1 MEKFEI
7 DPNEQRK
14 LHEETLK
21 KVDPR
26 IAEILR
32 KHLTYPTPLEQEEQ
46 KNVESTPEEP
56 PKKIRDFKTHIE
68 LSQQEEK
75 E

>member
-7 DPNEQRK
+7 DPNEERK

-32 KHLTYPTPLEQEEQ
+32 KHLTYPTPLKQEDPR
-46 KNVESTPEEP
+46 KDESTPEEP
-56 PKKIRDFKTHIE
+56 PKNVRHFKTHIE
-68 LSQQEEK
+68 LSQQNEND
-75 E
+75 

>member
-1 MEKFEI
+1 MEKFQI

-14 LHEETLK
+14 LHEEVLE
-21 KVDPR
+21 KVDPVT
-26 IAEILR
+26 AGILR
-32 KHLTYPTPLEQEEQ
+32 KHLTYPTPLEQDGQ
-46 KNVESTPEEP
+46 RKVESIPEEP
-56 PKKIRDFKTHIE
+56 SKKIRDFKTHIE